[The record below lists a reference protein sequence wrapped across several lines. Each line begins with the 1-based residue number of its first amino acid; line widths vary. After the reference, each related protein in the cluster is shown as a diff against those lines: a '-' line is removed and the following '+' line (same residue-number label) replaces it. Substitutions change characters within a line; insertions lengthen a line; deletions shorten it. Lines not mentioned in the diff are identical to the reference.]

1 MKKRKSTEEILRLMD
16 EGIDGTNIVLDRDA
30 KVIIREDNNK
40 VVAVLDKTLNV
51 KPQMR
56 VL

>member
-30 KVIIREDNNK
+30 KVITREDNNK

-51 KPQMR
+51 KPQKQ
-56 VL
+56 VV

>member
-51 KPQMR
+51 KPQMQI
-56 VL
+56 V

>member
-30 KVIIREDNNK
+30 KVIIREDNNE

-51 KPQMR
+51 KPQMQ
-56 VL
+56 VV

>member
-51 KPQMR
+51 KPQMPT
-56 VL
+56 V

>member
-51 KPQMR
+51 KPQKQ
-56 VL
+56 VV

>member
-51 KPQMR
+51 KPQMQT
-56 VL
+56 V

>member
-30 KVIIREDNNK
+30 KVIIREDNSK

-51 KPQMR
+51 KPQTQ
-56 VL
+56 VV

>member
-1 MKKRKSTEEILRLMD
+1 MKTRKSTEEILRLMD

-30 KVIIREDNNK
+30 KVVIREDNNK

-51 KPQMR
+51 KPQMQ
-56 VL
+56 VV

>member
-16 EGIDGTNIVLDRDA
+16 EGIDDTNIVLDRDA

-40 VVAVLDKTLNV
+40 VVAVLDKTLNA
-51 KPQMR
+51 KPKMQ

>member
-40 VVAVLDKTLNV
+40 VVAVLDKTLNA
-51 KPQMR
+51 KPQTQI
-56 VL
+56 V

>member
-51 KPQMR
+51 KPQMQ
-56 VL
+56 VV

>member
-56 VL
+56 VV

>member
-16 EGIDGTNIVLDRDA
+16 EGIDGTNIILDRDA
-30 KVIIREDNNK
+30 KVIIREDNSK

-51 KPQMR
+51 KPQR
-56 VL
+56 QVV

>member
-40 VVAVLDKTLNV
+40 VVAVLDKTLNA
-51 KPQMR
+51 KPQMQ
-56 VL
+56 VV

>member
-1 MKKRKSTEEILRLMD
+1 MD

-30 KVIIREDNNK
+30 KVIIREDNSK

-51 KPQMR
+51 KSQTQ
-56 VL
+56 VV

>member
-40 VVAVLDKTLNV
+40 VVAILDKTLNV
-51 KPQMR
+51 KPQMQ
-56 VL
+56 VV

>member
-30 KVIIREDNNK
+30 KVVIREDNNK

-51 KPQMR
+51 KPQTQA
-56 VL
+56 V

>member
-51 KPQMR
+51 KPQMQ

>member
-40 VVAVLDKTLNV
+40 VVAVLDKTLNA

-56 VL
+56 VV

>member
-51 KPQMR
+51 KPKMQ